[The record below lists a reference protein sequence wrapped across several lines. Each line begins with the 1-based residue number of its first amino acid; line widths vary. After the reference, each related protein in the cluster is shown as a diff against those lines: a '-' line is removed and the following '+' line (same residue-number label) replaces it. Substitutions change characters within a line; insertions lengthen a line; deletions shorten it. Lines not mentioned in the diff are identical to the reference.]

1 MNKRQGIVFIDANMI
16 NYAAAYQR
24 DDVFLWMNDLYE
36 EIYVHRAVWDELLVS
51 SVRTKIEAMLRQE
64 KWTLFDP
71 ENEQVLSDD
80 LYDLYE
86 SFVKDVREAFRQ
98 LNRKKEA
105 TGRLTKNTHDFGEIH
120 SLAAAMLLSANIIC
134 SNDYDI
140 REVINDSQLEIGL
153 DEEEESQLI
162 VQDTLEDFCLYIAQS
177 KIASESTVRKFF
189 KAIHADKIKQLDLR
203 LEQL

>member
-1 MNKRQGIVFIDANMI
+1 M
-16 NYAAAYQR
+16 
-24 DDVFLWMNDLYE
+24 
-36 EIYVHRAVWDELLVS
+36 
-51 SVRTKIEAMLRQE
+51 
-64 KWTLFDP
+64 
-71 ENEQVLSDD
+71 
-80 LYDLYE
+80 YE

-105 TGRLTKNTHDFGEIH
+105 AGRLTKNTHDLGEIH

-140 REVINDSQLEIGL
+140 REVINDSQLEIVL